1 MKKKKS
7 TLLNVVSILLIIF
20 STFGILGGIITLAT
34 YDAITSALE
43 SMGMA
48 AIPMWSYVVSLIM
61 SCIDMAAGIMGVMYR
76 SRKSV
81 MIIGAVY
88 VLSVIATIVFNIVT
102 TGFSA
107 AYILNLILPVLYVW
121 GWYQSE

>member
-20 STFGILGGIITLAT
+20 SAFGILGGIITIAT

-43 SMGMA
+43 SLGMT

-61 SCIDMAAGIMGVMYR
+61 SCIDMAAGVMGVMYR
-76 SRKSV
+76 SKKSV
-81 MIIGAVY
+81 LIIGVVY
-88 VLSVIATIVFNIVT
+88 VLSVAASIAVSIITA
-102 TGFSA
+102 GFSA
-107 AYILNLILPVLYVW
+107 TYILNLILPVLYMW